1 MNKPQNKV
9 MTKNVEYDS
18 EITLENILDHSPR
31 EPKKTKITGVIT
43 TILQYDAMTNHYCI
57 QNPLDNVEQISV
69 SKSTVEIGE
78 STIGKEVLIS
88 FEDENVYRPVITG
101 IIQKLES
108 STKSISNTNKQYQ
121 TKLDDSERLI
131 FSAERE
137 IVLQCGKSS
146 IHLTK
151 AGKVIIRGNYVL
163 SRSTGL
169 NSMKGGSV
177 SIN

>member
-1 MNKPQNKV
+1 MNKPVNKSV
-9 MTKNVEYDS
+9 SEDLEFNT

-31 EPKKTKITGVIT
+31 EVKKTKKVGVIS
-43 TILQYDAMTNHYCI
+43 TILQYDSATNQYFI
-57 QNPLDNVEQISV
+57 QNPLDSVEQILV
-69 SKSTVEIGE
+69 SKSTVEICE

-88 FEDENVYRPVITG
+88 FEEENVYRPVITG
-101 IIQKLES
+101 IIQKLKQPVES
-108 STKSISNTNKQYQ
+108 AKNSNKQFE

>member
-1 MNKPQNKV
+1 MNNPQNKT
-9 MTKNVEYDS
+9 MTKNVEYNS

-31 EPKKTKITGVIT
+31 EIKKTKISGVVSS
-43 TILQYDAMTNHYCI
+43 ILQYDAMTSHYCI
-57 QNPLDNVEQISV
+57 QNPLDNLEKIPV
-69 SKSTVEIGE
+69 SKSTVEISE

-101 IIQKLES
+101 IMQKLELP
-108 STKSISNTNKQYQ
+108 TKSISNTNKQFQ
-121 TKLDDSERLI
+121 TKLDDSERLV

>member
-1 MNKPQNKV
+1 MNKPQNET

-18 EITLENILDHSPR
+18 EITLENILAHSPR
-31 EPKKTKITGVIT
+31 ELKKTKIAGVVST
-43 TILQYDAMTNHYCI
+43 VLQYDALTNHYCI
-57 QNPLDNVEQISV
+57 QNPLDNLEQISV
-69 SKSTVEIGE
+69 NKSTVEISE
-78 STIGKEVLIS
+78 STIGKEVLIN

-101 IIQKLES
+101 IMQKLELP
-108 STKSISNTNKQYQ
+108 TKNICDKHNQFQ